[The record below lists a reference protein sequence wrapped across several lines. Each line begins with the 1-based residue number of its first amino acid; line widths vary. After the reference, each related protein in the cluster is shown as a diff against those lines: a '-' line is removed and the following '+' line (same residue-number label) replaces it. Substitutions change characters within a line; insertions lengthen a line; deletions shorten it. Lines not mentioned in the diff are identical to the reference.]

1 MQILNLK
8 NVSAFRGRTEALKG
22 ISFSIEKGEHTAV
35 IGPNGAGKSSLL
47 KLITREIYP
56 VAGDDCFLE
65 IFGQRHWNVWDLRKR
80 LGLVSLD
87 LQTKY
92 LPAAN
97 GWTVVLSGYFASI
110 GHVDEAKL
118 SHKQTDVAKQLATE
132 LRIEHLMARA
142 FCQMSTG
149 EQRRCILGRAL
160 VNDPSVLVFDEPT
173 VGLDPASSFHF
184 FETVEALMEQGK
196 TIVLVTHHIHE
207 IVPEMNRVI
216 MLKAGEVFC
225 DGAKEGILTDVNL
238 SSLFEV
244 PVQVAIENG
253 YFHAVPKRQNK

>member
-1 MQILNLK
+1 MQILKLK
-8 NVSAFRGRTEALKG
+8 NVSAFRGRTEALKKV
-22 ISFSIEKGEHTAV
+22 SFSIGKGEHTAV

-56 VAGDDCFLE
+56 VAGSDCFLE
-65 IFGQRHWNVWDLRKR
+65 IFGQRHWNVWDLRR
-80 LGLVSLD
+80 QLGLVSLD
-87 LQTKY
+87 LQTMYSPVAK
-92 LPAAN
+92 
-97 GWTVVLSGYFASI
+97 GRTVVLSGYFASI
-110 GHVDEAKL
+110 GHVDEARL
-118 SHKQTDVAKQLATE
+118 SRQQMDVAEHLMAE
-132 LRIEHLMARA
+132 LKIEHLMAKP

-160 VNDPSVLVFDEPT
+160 VNGPSVLVFDEPT
-173 VGLDPASSFHF
+173 VGLDLASSFHF
-184 FETVEALMEQGK
+184 FETVETLMEQGK

-207 IVPEMNRVI
+207 IIPAMNRVI

-225 DGAKEGILTDVNL
+225 DGSKKTVLTDANL

-244 PVQVAIENG
+244 PVQIAIENG